1 MSKLVKRMPWDE
13 APEGSRARTPMEIEN
28 VPPEVLNLLAIQPVR
43 NPQVEWEED
52 PETGLVTVIY
62 PKRFTRTER
71 ALKRVVKGVDE
82 IRRPLDGPGSDI
94 WRMCDG
100 AHDVATICTAIDDKY
115 KEAMEPVL
123 KRVVAFIEQLAQRGL
138 VLLRREPVEA
148 PEETA

>member
-13 APEGSRARTPMEIEN
+13 APEGGRARTPMRLED
-28 VPPEVLNLLAIQPVR
+28 VPPDVLNLLAIQPVR

-82 IRRPLDGPGSDI
+82 IRRPLDAPGSDI

-100 AHDVATICTAIDDKY
+100 GHDIATICTAIDDKY

-123 KRVVAFIEQLAQRGL
+123 KRVVGFIELLAQRGL

-148 PEETA
+148 PEEAA